1 MWNHSG
7 MRILFPYLL
16 IYYLL
21 IQQFC
26 VHCVY
31 SKNPKREIAAY
42 SLIQNL
48 FIDLLGKSI
57 SRSKMQLIL

>member
-7 MRILFPYLL
+7 MRILFHLL
-16 IYYLL
+16 IYLL

-26 VHCVY
+26 VCLFQ
-31 SKNPKREIAAY
+31 SKKEIAAY
-42 SLIQNL
+42 SLIQ
-48 FIDLLGKSI
+48 FQFIIDLLGKSI

>member
-7 MRILFPYLL
+7 MRILFHLL
-16 IYYLL
+16 IYLL

-26 VHCVY
+26 VCLFQ
-31 SKNPKREIAAY
+31 SKIEIAAY
-42 SLIQNL
+42 SLIQ
-48 FIDLLGKSI
+48 FIIDLLGKSI

>member
-7 MRILFPYLL
+7 MRILFHLPL
-16 IYYLL
+16 IYLL

-26 VHCVY
+26 VCVY
-31 SKNPKREIAAY
+31 SNPKREIAAY
-42 SLIQNL
+42 SLIQ
-48 FIDLLGKSI
+48 FIIDLLGKSI

>member
-7 MRILFPYLL
+7 MRILFHLPL
-16 IYYLL
+16 IYLL

-26 VHCVY
+26 VCLFQ
-31 SKNPKREIAAY
+31 SKKEIAAY
-42 SLIQNL
+42 SLIQ
-48 FIDLLGKSI
+48 FIIDLLGKSI

>member
-7 MRILFPYLL
+7 MRILFHLPL
-16 IYYLL
+16 IHLL

-26 VHCVY
+26 VCLFQ
-31 SKNPKREIAAY
+31 SKKEIAAY
-42 SLIQNL
+42 SLIQ
-48 FIDLLGKSI
+48 FIIDLLGKSI